1 MDWRVALP
9 KFAPREPHRLP
20 HNDTTTTHTFTMKQ
34 LFALFA
40 VALLFAAPVSAQEGD
55 TIFQSG
61 DSMIVMVPDS
71 AMADSAMADSAAA
84 PAAAEMAEEAA
95 PAAPAEDTVEVTGA
109 RQQIKLRII
118 EGGVLFMSFV
128 VLCLIFGLALAVER
142 IIYLN
147 MATTNTKK
155 LLTDVEDAMNS
166 GGLDAAKAVCADTRG
181 PVAAI
186 FHQGLDRS
194 GGSYEELAKA
204 VEDYGSLES
213 TKLER
218 GLSWISLFIAL
229 APMLG
234 FMGTVIGMIEAFDKA
249 GNVPE
254 GAYQYY
260 RKITPLVYDQ
270 GAFGWRTP
278 FKWILTRW
286 RGLSKPYPREPIG
299 KWGMRIWAHK
309 STALACAHFMLA
321 MRAHG
326 FDTCPMEGLD
336 STRVKRILGLPDPK

>member
-1 MDWRVALP
+1 MRLP
-9 KFAPREPHRLP
+9 KFAPRKPHVFA
-20 HNDTTTTHTFTMKQ
+20 HNDTTTTHIFTMKQ
-34 LFALFA
+34 LFALIA

-84 PAAAEMAEEAA
+84 PAEAEMAEEAA
-95 PAAPAEDTVEVTGA
+95 PAARAEDTVEVTGA

-155 LLTDVEDAMNS
+155 LLTEVEDAMNS
-166 GGLDAAKAVCADTRG
+166 GGVDAAKAVCADTRG

-234 FMGTVIGMIEAFDKA
+234 FMGTVIGMIEAFDKIAQANTINASIVA
-249 GNVPE
+249 GGIKVALITTVSGLVVAIILQIFYNYILSKIDGIVFDME
-254 GAYQYY
+254 EASMDLVDLVY
-260 RKITPLVYDQ
+260 RKKLN
-270 GAFGWRTP
+270 G
-278 FKWILTRW
+278 
-286 RGLSKPYPREPIG
+286 
-299 KWGMRIWAHK
+299 
-309 STALACAHFMLA
+309 
-321 MRAHG
+321 
-326 FDTCPMEGLD
+326 
-336 STRVKRILGLPDPK
+336 